1 MKKNLFNKRVLVI
14 VGILALFA
22 VAVAVNS
29 ARNKK
34 QKQAETTP
42 VDDSVAVVANADY
55 YTAFRETRDST
66 REREVQYLDS
76 IIAEADTDE
85 ETVKEANEQKLYIVE
100 CMESELSIESQLKAK
115 GFSDAA
121 VTFHKGSVNVIVDAS
136 ELTEAQTAQI
146 LDIVM
151 RETNEPAENIKVSVR
166 R

>member
-1 MKKNLFNKRVLVI
+1 MKKFINGRVLVV

-22 VAVAVNS
+22 IAVAVNS

-34 QKQAETTP
+34 QKQAGTVKT
-42 VDDSVAVVANADY
+42 DDAVTVAANTDY

-66 REREVQYLDS
+66 REREIEYLDS

-85 ETVKEANEQKLYIVE
+85 ETAKEANDRKLYIVE
-100 CMESELSIESQLKAK
+100 CMESELSIENQLKAK

-121 VTFHKGSVNVIVDAS
+121 VTFHKGAVNVIVDAS
-136 ELTEAQTAQI
+136 ELTDAQTAQI

-151 RETNEPAENIKVSVR
+151 RETKEPAENIKVSVR